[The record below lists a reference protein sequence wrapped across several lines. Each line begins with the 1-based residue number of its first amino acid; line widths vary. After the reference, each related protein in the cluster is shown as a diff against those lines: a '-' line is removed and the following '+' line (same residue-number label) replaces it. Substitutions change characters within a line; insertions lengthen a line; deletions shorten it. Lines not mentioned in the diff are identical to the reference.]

1 MYRNIIGQAIFQLI
15 VFCSLLFYFRYD
27 HVVYDFIYED
37 KEDCDWFIEAELQF
51 RKKFINTNHPMEAK
65 ALDYLNRQRGYECGY
80 KTADLPTDFKDL
92 DSKWM
97 ITGDNDPEK
106 NPGMS
111 RHYAFLFN
119 TYVFLQIFNEI
130 NAKKLLPNE
139 NNIFAG
145 LFNNGF
151 FLSILLISMGFQ
163 VAFV

>member
-15 VFCSLLFYFRYD
+15 VFCSLLFYYRYD

-37 KEDCDWFIEAELQF
+37 KEDCDWFVEAE
-51 RKKFINTNHPMEAK
+51 KKFRDVYINTGHKLEGK

-80 KTADLPTDFKDL
+80 KTSDLPTDFKEMD
-92 DSKWM
+92 DIDKGKWK

-119 TYVFLQIFNEI
+119 TYVFL
-130 NAKKLLPNE
+130 
-139 NNIFAG
+139 
-145 LFNNGF
+145 
-151 FLSILLISMGFQ
+151 
-163 VAFV
+163 